1 MRNVARETRLTAK
14 EFVYPVFVAHGSGV
28 KEAIEPM
35 PGQFQ
40 MSLDIL
46 SEDIGEAAD
55 LGIPSVLLFGL
66 PSEKDPLGLEGYD
79 PEGIVQ
85 EAVRMIKKN
94 HPDMMVVTDV
104 CMCEYTDH
112 GHCGVIE
119 NGKVDND
126 QTLEL
131 LGKTAV
137 SHVSAGADLPAPSAM
152 MDGQVW
158 AIRQALNDHGYED
171 TPVMGYAAKYSS
183 GCYGPFREAAGSTP
197 QFGDR
202 KSYQMDPANAR
213 MAMREIE
220 ADITEGADIVMVK
233 PALSYLDVIR
243 QAKDRFDLPLAA
255 YNVSGEYSMIKA
267 ASSLGWVDEKSV
279 TMEVLT
285 SIKRAGADTILTY
298 HAKEVARWLKETE

>member
-1 MRNVARETRLTAK
+1 MTSFPNSRLRRLRGTESMRNVARETRLTAK

-46 SEDIGEAAD
+46 SEDVGEAAD

-183 GCYGPFREAAGSTP
+183 GFYGPFREAAGSTP
-197 QFGDR
+197 QCGDR
-202 KSYQMDPANAR
+202 KS
-213 MAMREIE
+213 
-220 ADITEGADIVMVK
+220 
-233 PALSYLDVIR
+233 
-243 QAKDRFDLPLAA
+243 
-255 YNVSGEYSMIKA
+255 
-267 ASSLGWVDEKSV
+267 
-279 TMEVLT
+279 
-285 SIKRAGADTILTY
+285 
-298 HAKEVARWLKETE
+298 